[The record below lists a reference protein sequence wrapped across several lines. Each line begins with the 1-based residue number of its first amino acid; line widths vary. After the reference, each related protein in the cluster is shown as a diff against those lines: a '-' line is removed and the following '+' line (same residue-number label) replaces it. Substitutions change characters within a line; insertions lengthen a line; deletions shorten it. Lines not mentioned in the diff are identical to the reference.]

1 MGEVTIK
8 GFPFSIWVESDD
20 SIPTEE
26 EFKKIE
32 KIIEQLGELETLP
45 GVAKVSPERQ
55 KFLEEQTEAVGLTEE
70 YESTKQ
76 KIKETNAKRIL
87 KELGMYDDTKV
98 PPLEKYLGLDRDKFF
113 IAGSLAG
120 SYHGLDDLFKLKNM
134 KKLASPTQL
143 VIAGGKQFFGGV
155 FGSIAGG
162 MAYDIA
168 NYVLSSGD
176 EDFLTTWNQLD
187 EDTRDGIFYES
198 IGLLLPEVIPGMLRL
213 GSRLKEPGFDLVVKS
228 AERLGIDLD
237 TRFIQKYGGMAKA
250 LAPIP
255 WIGKTIKKGT
265 EKIAGQLNEYYNV
278 VIQRNAPI
286 TKLTDVG
293 VDIFDRG
300 VAQFAEGQ
308 RILGELWDDAYK
320 AHAMLTDKNIFLGH
334 EIGTFVNNLVSGKGN
349 ILRAFKGLPT
359 KDGIILP
366 WKELVKSGFFNKTN
380 LKRLTKSDAVED
392 FFQWLHDYQTTI
404 KKQGGELSYDQIR
417 GANDAIG
424 GFFGD
429 LTTGNQYFKNQFRRV
444 LTHLRGANDALLNK
458 ENINMMKVPA
468 KLQKSILEAHEGAMS
483 YTKMLAKL
491 WSGKTGSLF
500 GKFEKGIFE
509 PGLKVEKGYRD
520 QFVKSLLNLRSPQL
534 LGDLE
539 KMVGKKDMQTVLREF
554 LDTAFQKALKTGDNV
569 STLAFD
575 PAILAKE
582 LGLNVRA
589 TGPFWDD
596 VLEKAGIPKSFIEDL
611 ARIGGVL
618 EDLPIGSPSDYL
630 RRKVQLSGFKGLMS
644 TFMLG
649 SGAVSGAGAGTL
661 AAGSFFGAIPGAL
674 VTLMALRYGMGKV
687 FANPKLAYKIMN
699 KFDPGR
705 MEPFKYKL
713 ALFRD
718 LFDVHLTEH
727 PEDKEEAISIF
738 SSLINEGKDLLTD
751 ANIDAIKDITDGWQL
766 EIFKDENMEKIKE
779 TIKENED
786 LDERVIQ
793 EDSQLNV
800 PQVDPIFNMESV
812 VPPMANP
819 AQTTGSGDIN
829 PEIIEQMASLGMP
842 LFGNEG
848 GIASLMK
855 QKKPQQM
862 VA

>member
-1 MGEVTIK
+1 MGEITIK
-8 GFPFSIWVESDD
+8 GFPFSIQIEGDT
-20 SIPTEE
+20 PTQEE
-26 EFKKIE
+26 AIKID
-32 KIIEQLGELETLP
+32 KIVRQLGELETLP
-45 GVAKVSPERQ
+45 GAVEMSPDQ
-55 KFLEEQTEAVGLTEE
+55 QTLTEKQVEKMGLTDQ
-70 YESTKQ
+70 YESTKEN
-76 KIKETNAKRIL
+76 IKAINAKRIL
-87 KELGMYDDTKV
+87 KDLNLYDDRKV
-98 PPLEKYLGLDRDKFF
+98 PPLEKYLGIDRDKFF

-120 SYHGLDDLFKLKNM
+120 STPGIRDMFTLKNM

-143 VIAGGKQFFGGV
+143 VMAGGKMFFGGV
-155 FGSIAGG
+155 FGSVGTG

-168 NYVLSSGD
+168 NYVLSGGD

-213 GSRLKEPGFDLVVKS
+213 GSRLTEPGFDLVVKS
-228 AERLGIDLD
+228 ANRLGIDLD

-265 EKIAGQLNEYYNV
+265 EKIATQLNTYYNTLV
-278 VIQRNAPI
+278 QRNAPI
-286 TKLTDVG
+286 TKFTDVG
-293 VDIFDRG
+293 VNIFDRA
-300 VAQFAEGQ
+300 VANFAEGQ
-308 RILGELWDDAYK
+308 RILGDLWDDAYK
-320 AHAMLTDKNIFLGH
+320 AHAMLPDKNIFRGH
-334 EIGTFVNNLVSGKGN
+334 SIGTFVDDLVAGKV
-349 ILRAFKGLPT
+349 LRPFAGIPTT

-366 WKELVKSGFFNKTN
+366 WKELVKSGFFEKTN
-380 LKRLTKSDAVED
+380 LKRLSKNDAVAD
-392 FFQWLHDYQTTI
+392 FFQWLHDYQKTI
-404 KKQGGELSYDQIR
+404 KTQGGELSYEQIR
-417 GANDAIG
+417 GANDAIS
-424 GFFGD
+424 GFFSD

-444 LTHLRGANDALLNK
+444 LTNLRGANDELLNK
-458 ENINMMKVPA
+458 ENMNIMKVPE

-500 GKFEKGIFE
+500 GKFEKGVFE
-509 PGLKVEKGYRD
+509 PGLKTEKGYRD
-520 QFVKSLLNLRSPQL
+520 QFVNSLLKLRSPQL
-534 LGDLE
+534 LSDLE
-539 KMVGKKDMQTVLREF
+539 KMVGKADTQTVLREF
-554 LDTAFQKALKTGDNV
+554 LDTAFQKALKTGENI

-618 EDLPIGSPSDYL
+618 EDLPIGNPSDYL
-630 RRKVQLSGFKGLMS
+630 RRKVQLSGFKGLMT

-649 SGAVSGAGAGTL
+649 GTGAGT
-661 AAGSFFGAIPGAL
+661 AAGTAVAGSFWAAIPSAL
-674 VTLMALRYGMGKV
+674 VTLMTLRYGMGKV

-699 KFDPGR
+699 RFDPGR

-713 ALFRD
+713 ALFKD

-727 PEDKEEAISIF
+727 PEDKEEAINMF
-738 SSLINEGKDLLTD
+738 SSLINEGKELLTD

-766 EIFKDENMEKIKE
+766 EIFKDENLEKIKE
-779 TIKENED
+779 TIKENEK

-800 PQVDPIFNMESV
+800 PQVNQEFDMASV
-812 VPPMANP
+812 VPPMADP
-819 AQTTGSGDIN
+819 AQAAGSGDIN

>member
-1 MGEVTIK
+1 MGEITIK
-8 GFPFSIWVESDD
+8 GFPFSIQIEGDT
-20 SIPTEE
+20 PTQEE
-26 EFKKIE
+26 AIKID
-32 KIIEQLGELETLP
+32 KIVRQLGELETLP
-45 GVAKVSPERQ
+45 GVAQMSPDQ
-55 KFLEEQTEAVGLTEE
+55 QTLIEEQVEKVGLTDQ
-70 YESTKQ
+70 YESTKEN
-76 KIKETNAKRIL
+76 IKAINAKRIL
-87 KELGMYDDTKV
+87 KDLNLYDDRKV
-98 PPLEKYLGLDRDKFF
+98 PPLEKYLGIDRDKFF

-120 SYHGLDDLFKLKNM
+120 STPGIRDMFTLKNM

-143 VIAGGKQFFGGV
+143 VMAGGKTFFGGV
-155 FGSIAGG
+155 FGSVGTG

-168 NYVLSSGD
+168 NYVLSGGD

-213 GSRLKEPGFDLVVKS
+213 GSRLTEPGFDLVVKS
-228 AERLGIDLD
+228 ANRLGIDLD

-265 EKIAGQLNEYYNV
+265 EKIATQLNTYYNTLV
-278 VIQRNAPI
+278 QRNAPI
-286 TKLTDVG
+286 TKFTDVG
-293 VDIFDRG
+293 VNIFDRA
-300 VAQFAEGQ
+300 VANFAEGQ
-308 RILGELWDDAYK
+308 RILGNLWEDAYK
-320 AHAMLTDKNIFLGH
+320 AHAMLPDKNIFLGNN
-334 EIGTFVNNLVSGKGN
+334 IGKFVDDLVAGKV
-349 ILRAFKGLPT
+349 LRPFAGIPTT

-366 WKELVKSGFFNKTN
+366 WKELVKSGFFEKTN
-380 LKRLTKSDAVED
+380 LKRLSKNDAVAD
-392 FFQWLHDYQTTI
+392 FFQWLHDYQKTI
-404 KKQGGELSYDQIR
+404 KTQGGELSYEQIR
-417 GANDAIG
+417 GANDAIS
-424 GFFGD
+424 GFFSD

-444 LTHLRGANDALLNK
+444 LTNLRGANDELLNK
-458 ENINMMKVPA
+458 ENMNIMKVPE

-500 GKFEKGIFE
+500 GKFEKGVFE
-509 PGLKVEKGYRD
+509 SGLTVEKGYRD
-520 QFVKSLLNLRSPQL
+520 QFVKSILNLRSPQL
-534 LGDLE
+534 LSDLE
-539 KMVGKKDMQTVLREF
+539 KMVGKADMQTVLREY

-596 VLEKAGIPKSFIEDL
+596 VLEKAGIPKPFIEDL

-618 EDLPIGSPSDYL
+618 EDLPIGNPSDYL

-649 SGAVSGAGAGTL
+649 SGAVSGGAAGT
-661 AAGSFFGAIPGAL
+661 AATGSFFGAIPGAL
-674 VTLMALRYGMGKV
+674 VTLFALRYGMGKV
-687 FANPKLAYKIMN
+687 FSNPKLAYKIMN
-699 KFDPGR
+699 RFDPGR
-705 MEPFKYKL
+705 TNKFRYKL
-713 ALFRD
+713 AIFKD

-727 PEDKEEAISIF
+727 PEDKEEAINMF
-738 SSLINEGKDLLTD
+738 SSLINEGKELLTD
-751 ANIDAIKDITDGWQL
+751 ENIDAIKDITDGWQL
-766 EIFKDENMEKIKE
+766 EIFKDENLEKIKE
-779 TIKENED
+779 TIEENEK

-800 PQVDPIFNMESV
+800 PQVNQEFDMASV
-812 VPPMANP
+812 VPPMADP
-819 AQTTGSGDIN
+819 AQAAGSGDIN

>member
-1 MGEVTIK
+1 MGEITIK
-8 GFPFSIWVESDD
+8 GFPFSITIEGET
-20 SIPTEE
+20 PTKEE
-26 EFKKIE
+26 AVKID
-32 KIIEQLGELETLP
+32 KIIRQLGDLETLP

-55 KFLEEQTEAVGLTEE
+55 KFLEEQTEAVGLTEQ
-70 YESTKQ
+70 YESTKEN
-76 KIKETNAKRIL
+76 IKAINAKRIL
-87 KELGMYDDTKV
+87 KDLGLYDDSKV
-98 PPLEKYLGLDRDKFF
+98 PPLEKYLGIDRDKFV

-120 SYHGLDDLFKLKNM
+120 SYPGMRDLFTLKNM

-143 VIAGGKQFFGGV
+143 VIAGGKSFFGGV
-155 FGSIAGG
+155 FGQVGMG
-162 MAYDIA
+162 MAYDVA
-168 NYVLSSGD
+168 NYVLSGGD

-187 EDTRDGIFYES
+187 EDTREGIFFES

-213 GSRLKEPGFDLVVKS
+213 GSRLKQPGFDLVVKS

-265 EKIAGQLNEYYNV
+265 EKIAGQLNTYYNTLV
-278 VIQRNAPI
+278 QRNAPI
-286 TKLTDVG
+286 TKFTDVG
-293 VDIFDRG
+293 VNIFDRG

-308 RILGELWDDAYK
+308 RILGDLWDDAYK
-320 AHAMLTDKNIFLGH
+320 AHAMLPDKNIFLGH
-334 EIGTFVNNLVSGKGN
+334 NIGKFVDDLVAGKV
-349 ILRAFKGLPT
+349 LRPFAGIPTT

-366 WKELVKSGFFNKTN
+366 WKELVKSGFFDKTN
-380 LKRLTKSDAVED
+380 LKRLTKNDAVED

-404 KKQGGELSYDQIR
+404 KNQGGELSYKQIR
-417 GANDAIG
+417 GANDAIA

-444 LTHLRGANDALLNK
+444 LTNLRGANDELLNK
-458 ENINMMKVPA
+458 ENLNIMKVPA

-500 GKFEKGIFE
+500 GKFEKGVFE
-509 PGLKVEKGYRD
+509 PGLTVEKGYRD

-569 STLAFD
+569 STLSFD

-618 EDLPIGSPSDYL
+618 EDLPIGNPSDYL

-649 SGAVSGAGAGTL
+649 SGAVSGAGAGTV
-661 AAGSFFGAIPGAL
+661 ATGSFFGAIPGAL

-699 KFDPGR
+699 RFDPGR
-705 MEPFKYKL
+705 TNKFKFKL
-713 ALFRD
+713 AIFKD

-727 PEDKEEAISIF
+727 PEDKEEAINMF

-766 EIFKDENMEKIKE
+766 EIFKEQNIEHIKE
-779 TIKENED
+779 IIKENEE

-800 PQVDPIFNMESV
+800 PQVNQEFNMASV
-812 VPPMANP
+812 VPPMADP
-819 AQTTGSGDIN
+819 AQTIRSGDIN

-848 GIASLMK
+848 GIASLMQ

>member
-55 KFLEEQTEAVGLTEE
+55 KFLEEQTEAVGLTEQ
-70 YESTKQ
+70 YESTKEN
-76 KIKETNAKRIL
+76 IKEINAKRIL

-143 VIAGGKQFFGGV
+143 VMAGGKMFFGGV
-155 FGSIAGG
+155 FGSIGGG

-187 EDTRDGIFYES
+187 EDTRDGIFFES

-228 AERLGIDLD
+228 AERLGIELD

-265 EKIAGQLNEYYNV
+265 EKIAGQLNTYYNTIV
-278 VIQRNAPI
+278 QRNAPI

-293 VDIFDRG
+293 VDIFDKG
-300 VAQFAEGQ
+300 IKQFEEGQ
-308 RILGELWDDAYK
+308 RILGDLWDDAYK
-320 AHAMLTDKNIFLGH
+320 AHAMLPDKNIFLAH
-334 EIGTFVNNLVSGKGN
+334 SIGKFVDDMVKGKV
-349 ILRAFKGLPT
+349 LRPFKGIPTT

-366 WKELVKSGFFNKTN
+366 WDELVESGFFNKSN

-392 FFQWLHDYQTTI
+392 FFQWLHDYQKTI
-404 KKQGGELSYDQIR
+404 KKQGGELSYTQYRD
-417 GANDAIG
+417 ANDAIG

-429 LTTGNQYFKNQFRRV
+429 LTTGNQYFKKQFSRV
-444 LTHLRGANDALLNK
+444 LTQLRGANDLLLNK
-458 ENINMMKVPA
+458 ENMNIMKVPP
-468 KLQKSILEAHEGAMS
+468 KLQKAILEAHEGAMS

-500 GKFEKGIFE
+500 GKFEKGVFE
-509 PGLKVEKGYRD
+509 VGLKTEKGYRD

-534 LGDLE
+534 LSDLE
-539 KMVGKKDMQTVLREF
+539 KMVGKADTQTVLREF
-554 LDTAFQKALKTGDNV
+554 LDTAFQKALKTGENI

-618 EDLPIGSPSDYL
+618 EDLPIGNPSDYL

-661 AAGSFFGAIPGAL
+661 ATGSFFGAIPGAL
-674 VTLMALRYGMGKV
+674 VTLMALKYGMGKV

-713 ALFRD
+713 ALFKD
-718 LFDVHLTEH
+718 LFNVHLTEH

-779 TIKENED
+779 TIKENEE

-819 AQTTGSGDIN
+819 AQTTRSGDIN

>member
-1 MGEVTIK
+1 MGEITIK
-8 GFPFSIWVESDD
+8 GFPFSIQIEGDT
-20 SIPTEE
+20 PTRAEAI
-26 EFKKIE
+26 KIDQ
-32 KIIEQLGELETLP
+32 IIRQLGELETLP
-45 GVAKVSPERQ
+45 GVAEISPERQ
-55 KFLEEQTEAVGLTEE
+55 KFLEEQTEAVGLTKE
-70 YESTKQ
+70 YESTKEN
-76 KIKETNAKRIL
+76 IKEINAKRIL

-98 PPLEKYLGLDRDKFF
+98 PPLEKYLGIDRDKFF

-120 SYHGLDDLFKLKNM
+120 SYPGLEDLFKLKNM

-143 VIAGGKQFFGGV
+143 VMAGGKMFFGGV
-155 FGSIAGG
+155 FGSVGSG

-168 NYVLSSGD
+168 NYVLSGGD

-265 EKIAGQLNEYYNV
+265 EKIATQLNTYYNTIV
-278 VIQRNAPI
+278 QRNAPI
-286 TKLTDVG
+286 TKFTDVG
-293 VDIFDRG
+293 VNIFDRG
-300 VAQFAEGQ
+300 IAQFAEGQ
-308 RILGELWDDAYK
+308 RILGDLWDKAYK
-320 AHAMLTDKNIFLGH
+320 AHAMLPDKNIFLGH
-334 EIGTFVNNLVSGKGN
+334 NIGKFVDDLVAGKV
-349 ILRAFKGLPT
+349 LRPFAGIPTT

-366 WKELVKSGFFNKTN
+366 WKELVKSGFFEKTN
-380 LKRLTKSDAVED
+380 LKRLTKNDAVED

-417 GANDAIG
+417 GANDAIA
-424 GFFGD
+424 GFFSD

-444 LTHLRGANDALLNK
+444 LTNLRGANDELLNK
-458 ENINMMKVPA
+458 ENMNIMKVPE

-483 YTKMLAKL
+483 YTKLLAKL

-500 GKFEKGIFE
+500 GKFEKGVFE
-509 PGLKVEKGYRD
+509 PGLTVEKGYRD
-520 QFVKSLLNLRSPQL
+520 QFVKSILNLRSPQL
-534 LGDLE
+534 LSDLE
-539 KMVGKKDMQTVLREF
+539 KMVGKADTQTVLREF

-618 EDLPIGSPSDYL
+618 EDLPIGNPSDYL
-630 RRKVQLSGFKGLMS
+630 RRKVQLSGFKGLMT

-649 SGAVSGAGAGTL
+649 GTGAGT
-661 AAGSFFGAIPGAL
+661 AAGTAVAGSFWAAIPSAL

-699 KFDPGR
+699 RFDPGR

-713 ALFRD
+713 ALFKD

-727 PEDKEEAISIF
+727 PEDKEEAINMF
-738 SSLINEGKDLLTD
+738 SSLINEGKELLTD
-751 ANIDAIKDITDGWQL
+751 ANIDAIKNITDGWQL
-766 EIFKDENMEKIKE
+766 EIFKDENLEKIKE
-779 TIKENED
+779 TIEENEN
-786 LDERVIQ
+786 LDERVID
-793 EDSQLNV
+793 ESSMIDV
-800 PQVDPIFNMESV
+800 PIPNRDFAMADV
-812 VPPMANP
+812 VPPLP
-819 AQTTGSGDIN
+819 DPQVQVDSEISGGVD
-829 PEIIEQMASLGMP
+829 PSIIARMESMGMP
-842 LFGNEG
+842 LFANEG
-848 GIASLMK
+848 GIASLMEH
-855 QKKPQQM
+855 KKPQQM